1 MVKINSKKSKKKLP
15 AHPKNYHKPY
25 RLRYFAFF
33 FSGLIIGIFGAYRG
47 GYIAQNDY
55 DVNKVS
61 PSVVKLYHFVCGD
74 LEYQG
79 KIIKKY
85 ACHGG
90 TGSGFFISKDGY
102 IATSGHVVSSDVA
115 DIMTHELSADP
126 VLYSKIS
133 KNSKNIMQKIYS
145 LPEKDLRLTNK
156 QEMTFVAIGNKPLI
170 FDYKNLRQVFTAQES
185 DYIKKAEIIATDYSA
200 KDIAFIEN
208 GKNEGFTAND
218 VAILKIN
225 VTDAPSL
232 SLAKTENI
240 NQNDKI
246 TLIGFPTD
254 ADNQLTSNDLIQPTV
269 TNGTISSIRNAN
281 GVFSRLFQ
289 TDADASQGSSG
300 GPAVDESGSAVGIVT
315 YRFKDNNQSNAAKS
329 YLRDIA
335 DLKELIKSNRINLQT
350 NSMAQDH
357 WQRGI
362 ELSSENK
369 NSKAIDEYNS
379 VLKTFPAHRL
389 VGKYKFDAQ
398 NEIKKGNDV
407 KDPPYILFV
416 TIGAIVG
423 GSVMTIISAGLI
435 GSHRVKHHRY
445 KKSVIT
451 AKSKKKK

>member
-15 AHPKNYHKPY
+15 VHPKNYHKPY

-33 FSGLIIGIFGAYRG
+33 FVGLIIGILGAYRG
-47 GYIAQNDY
+47 GYIVQNDY
-55 DVNKVS
+55 DVNKIS
-61 PSVVKLYHFVCGD
+61 PSVVKIYHFVCGD
-74 LEYQG
+74 LEYHG
-79 KIIKKY
+79 EIVKKD
-85 ACHGG
+85 ACDGG

-102 IATSGHVVSSDVA
+102 IATSGHVVSSDAA
-115 DIMTHELSADP
+115 DIMTNELTSDP

-133 KNSKNIMQKIYS
+133 KNSKNIMQKLYS

-156 QEMTFVAIGNKPLI
+156 QEITFVAIGNKPLI
-170 FDYKNLRQVFTAQES
+170 FDYKNLRKIFMTQES
-185 DYIKKAEIIATDYSA
+185 DHIKKAEIIAADYSA

-225 VTDAPSL
+225 VTDAPSIN
-232 SLAKTENI
+232 LANTENI

-269 TNGTISSIRNAN
+269 TSGTISSIRNAN

-300 GPAVDESGSAVGIVT
+300 GPAVDESGAAVGIVT
-315 YRFKDNNQSNAAKS
+315 YRFKDNNQANAAKS

-335 DLKELIKSNRINLQT
+335 DLKELIKSNGINLQT
-350 NSMAQDH
+350 DSVAQDH
-357 WQRGI
+357 WQKGL
-362 ELSSENK
+362 ELSSDNK
-369 NSKAIDEYNS
+369 YSKAIEEYNS

-398 NEIKKGNDV
+398 NEIKKGNEV
-407 KDPPYILFV
+407 KDPPYLLFV
-416 TIGAIVG
+416 TMGAIVG
-423 GSVMTIISAGLI
+423 GSTIAIISLGLI
-435 GSHRVKHHRY
+435 GSHRIKHHRY
-445 KKSVIT
+445 KKSVII
-451 AKSKKKK
+451 AKPKKKK